1 MRLFPAILLA
11 HMTTLFFLMMCIRT
25 LNLNSAVIS
34 HISTLARPPKWHCDN
49 QKLHEQTS
57 EMIMSTATLRRGE
70 TDAAAEFSARP
81 IADFLKRVIAAREVK
96 AKHDVANY
104 LASCSNERLMQLG
117 LSAEDIRD
125 VRTGTFQGVRG

>member
-1 MRLFPAILLA
+1 
-11 HMTTLFFLMMCIRT
+11 
-25 LNLNSAVIS
+25 
-34 HISTLARPPKWHCDN
+34 
-49 QKLHEQTS
+49 
-57 EMIMSTATLRRGE
+57 MSTATLRRGE

-81 IADFLKRVIAAREVK
+81 IADFFRRLIAAREVK